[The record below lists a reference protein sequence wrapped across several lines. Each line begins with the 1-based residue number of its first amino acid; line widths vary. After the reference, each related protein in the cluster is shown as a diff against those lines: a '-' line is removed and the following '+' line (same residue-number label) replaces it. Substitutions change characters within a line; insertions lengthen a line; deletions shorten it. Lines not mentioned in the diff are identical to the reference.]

1 MNEYRRFDNETDDQL
16 IYRISKDKEKI
27 GTWQDV
33 SDVLNSLLGLSYSE
47 SAYRKKFQAFN
58 KMLEANQEIFVNSNS
73 QLEEL
78 KELKRSLEK
87 EKIKVQTEKLELS
100 RWMRQDAR
108 DELIYEKIRDCVRE
122 QEPLICP
129 EYIEPVHNT
138 KAYALVF
145 GDEHYGAEFEIRGLY
160 NEIIN
165 AYSPEIF
172 EERMW
177 DLFNQVVEFVIK
189 ENIDTLHVFSMGD
202 FTDGILRMSQLMKL
216 RYGVIEGTVRYSNFI
231 SNWLNELTKYV
242 RIKYQMTDGNHSQ
255 LRLLDGKKGTFE
267 DENMGKIV
275 AEFIKVKLENN
286 PNFTF
291 IENPTGY
298 IYAQLACHTVLGIH
312 GEVKDPKKTLLEF
325 SKIYNVPIDYMIGGH
340 LHHNYCDELGN
351 NCEVIGVGSII
362 GADKYSLSLNK
373 TANASAKL
381 LVFEQTKG
389 LVSEHRLKLD

>member
-1 MNEYRRFDNETDDQL
+1 MNEYRRFENETDEQL
-16 IYRISKDKEKI
+16 IYRISQDKDKI
-27 GTWQDV
+27 GTWQNV
-33 SDVLNSLLGLSYSE
+33 SDILNALLGVNYSE
-47 SAYRKKFQAFN
+47 SCYRKKFQSFS
-58 KMLEANQEIFVNSNS
+58 KMLEANQDKFVSS
-73 QLEEL
+73 DLQAEDLKQLRRE
-78 KELKRSLEK
+78 LEK

-100 RWMRQDAR
+100 KWMRQDAR
-108 DELIYEKIRDCVRE
+108 DDLIFEKFRDCLRDLELI
-122 QEPLICP
+122 QCP
-129 EYIEPVHNT
+129 EYIPPAHNT

-177 DLFNQVVEFVIK
+177 DLFNQVVEYIIK

-231 SNWLNELTKYV
+231 CHWLNELTKYV
-242 RIKYQMTDGNHSQ
+242 RVKYQMTSGNHSE
-255 LRLLDGKKGTFE
+255 LRMLNGKKGTFE
-267 DENMGKIV
+267 DENMSKIV
-275 AEFIKVKLENN
+275 AEFIKIRLESNQ
-286 PNFTF
+286 NFTF

-298 IYAQLACHTVLGIH
+298 VYAQLACHTILGIH
-312 GEVKDPKKTLLEF
+312 GEVKDPKKSILEF
-325 SKIYNVPIDYMIGGH
+325 SRIYNVPIDYLIGGH
-340 LHHNYCDELGN
+340 YHHNYVDEVGH

-362 GADKYSLSLNK
+362 GVDKYSLSLNK